1 MESQGRLTIIPVQA
15 LAVIGKAVAPN
26 AEPSAAR
33 RTSASQVLPWEI
45 HPALAAER
53 LRFCARL
60 LANARRDAVRM
71 ASPEMGDDSWSV
83 GCRAYAFGKQR
94 LQRTA
99 EARTHK
105 WLTVLDQSHHFVFLI
120 ENVPVRFFRGAADEP
135 TARTLRRQVIEA
147 EQLTL
152 ALGKEQAEGLVF
164 RMALEAE
171 ASSDV
176 QRVVFLALRGE
187 EGQVECLW
195 PVPLNDAQEQAVAPT
210 QLMLLG
216 EDAER
221 LVVRMAQRSA

>member
-1 MESQGRLTIIPVQA
+1 MPRGATPA
-15 LAVIGKAVAPN
+15 
-26 AEPSAAR
+26 AETPP
-33 RTSASQVLPWEI
+33 TLPASQVLPWEI
-45 HPALAAER
+45 HPALTEER

-99 EARTHK
+99 EARTCN
-105 WLTVLDQSHHFVFLI
+105 WLTVLDGSHHFVFLI

-147 EQLTL
+147 EQLSL
-152 ALGKEQAEGLVF
+152 ALGRERAEGLVF

-171 ASSDV
+171 AASDV
-176 QRVVFLALRGE
+176 ERVVFLALRGE

-195 PVPLNDAQEQAVAPT
+195 PVPLADKLAPAAVPM
-210 QLMLLG
+210 QLRLLG
-216 EDAER
+216 EDAEAR
-221 LVVRMAQRSA
+221 TVRTRRHRA

>member
-1 MESQGRLTIIPVQA
+1 MGALRANAPSSEGTPADGAGRGA
-15 LAVIGKAVAPN
+15 
-26 AEPSAAR
+26 
-33 RTSASQVLPWEI
+33 SASRVLPWEI
-45 HPALAAER
+45 HPALTDER

-99 EARTHK
+99 EARTCD
-105 WLTVLDQSHHFVFLI
+105 WLTVLDGSHHFVFLI

-147 EQLTL
+147 EQLSL
-152 ALGKEQAEGLVF
+152 ALGREQAEGLVF

-171 ASSDV
+171 AASDV

-195 PVPLNDAQEQAVAPT
+195 PVPLSEPQERAAMPM
-210 QLMLLG
+210 QLRLLG
-216 EDAER
+216 EDAAER
-221 LVVRMAQRSA
+221 VVRTRRPRA